1 VNSLVVS
8 NYTPE
13 AASEL
18 PVIGVYYTFN
28 IFQVA
33 FALSGSVLVLK
44 LHFRGHKLNRVPNW
58 ALKLFRI
65 KSEKLFRERSNSSIL
80 NFKNKVLPNSL
91 YSLDVN
97 NKYHYRSHNIIN
109 QNALLISAYNNNNN
123 NNIPKSDDKQ
133 NKKDNQ
139 LHKLIKLLKNNFRK
153 YDVEKIKLKNIEE
166 LQLEWKELARRL
178 DYVLLIIAFLSIVS
192 APAVLFNKYFI
203 RVIEP
208 LKDRIFCSCEH
219 SFI

>member
-1 VNSLVVS
+1 MNSLVVS

-65 KSEKLFRERSNSSIL
+65 KSEKLFRERSDSSIL
-80 NFKNKVLPNSL
+80 NFNNKVLTNSL

-109 QNALLISAYNNNNN
+109 QNALLISAYNNN
-123 NNIPKSDDKQ
+123 IPKSDDKQ
-133 NKKDNQ
+133 YKKDNQ
-139 LHKLIKLLKNNFRK
+139 LHKLIKLLT
-153 YDVEKIKLKNIEE
+153 
-166 LQLEWKELARRL
+166 
-178 DYVLLIIAFLSIVS
+178 
-192 APAVLFNKYFI
+192 
-203 RVIEP
+203 
-208 LKDRIFCSCEH
+208 
-219 SFI
+219 